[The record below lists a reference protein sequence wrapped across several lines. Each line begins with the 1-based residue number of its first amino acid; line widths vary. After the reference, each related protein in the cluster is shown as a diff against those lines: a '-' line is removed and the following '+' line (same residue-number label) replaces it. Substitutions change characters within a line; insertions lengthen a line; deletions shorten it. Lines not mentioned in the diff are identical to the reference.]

1 MNTTLLWILGL
12 LISSIVAF
20 IFWLNNSDY
29 FKHFIK
35 NSFNN
40 IFSRQINGELLEGQ
54 FLQSTFWHGNKERK
68 EINVDIDGDGIKE
81 EIIIE
86 RDTPNGIKLLVFSG
100 KEAYN
105 LGFEIMGL
113 NDIGELKEN
122 YYCQLAIIDVTND
135 GIPDILLAVGDGL
148 IDLHLNI
155 WRFDKEKF
163 VNTVRG
169 KYINPFRFIGH
180 IEGQQNIRILPGGK
194 IEVPVGSFGRFSTY
208 SWEGSK
214 FKQVE

>member
-1 MNTTLLWILGL
+1 MNTISLWILGL

-20 IFWLNNSDY
+20 ILWLINPMD

-35 NSFNN
+35 DYFKNT
-40 IFSRQINGELLEGQ
+40 FSREINGELLVGQ

-81 EIIIE
+81 KIIIE
-86 RDTPNGIKLLVFSG
+86 RDTPNGTKLLVISG

-113 NDIGELKEN
+113 NYLGELKEN

-135 GIPDILLAVGDGL
+135 GIPDILLAVGDGF
-148 IDLHLNI
+148 DLHLSI

-169 KYINPFRFIGH
+169 KYINPFRLIGH
-180 IEGQQNIRILPGGK
+180 FEGKQNIRILSGGK
-194 IEVPVGSFGRFSTY
+194 IEVPLGGFGRFSTY
-208 SWEGSK
+208 SWDGSK
-214 FKQVE
+214 FKQVD

>member
-1 MNTTLLWILGL
+1 MDTTSLWVLGL
-12 LISSIVAF
+12 LISLIVAF
-20 IFWLNNSDY
+20 IFWLINPMD
-29 FKHFIK
+29 FKRFIK
-35 NSFNN
+35 NFLKNT
-40 IFSRQINGELLEGQ
+40 FSRQINGELLEGQ

-155 WRFDKEKF
+155 WSFDKEKF

-208 SWEGSK
+208 SWDGSK
-214 FKQVE
+214 FKQIN

>member
-1 MNTTLLWILGL
+1 MEMVSRKKLL
-12 LISSIVAF
+12 S
-20 IFWLNNSDY
+20 
-29 FKHFIK
+29 
-35 NSFNN
+35 
-40 IFSRQINGELLEGQ
+40 
-54 FLQSTFWHGNKERK
+54 K
-68 EINVDIDGDGIKE
+68 EIQ
-81 EIIIE
+81 
-86 RDTPNGIKLLVFSG
+86 PNGIKLLVFSG

-122 YYCQLAIIDVTND
+122 YYCQLASIDVTND

-155 WRFDKEKF
+155 WSFDKEKI

-208 SWEGSK
+208 SWDGSK
-214 FKQVE
+214 FKQIN